1 MDFQTLNRRELQAL
15 CKLNKIPANVTNIAM
30 VDALKSL
37 ETVEGIEEFLN
48 PSRSETIG
56 SSIESPERIQA
67 TSVRVPRTTCRT
79 STRQKANNSE
89 TESLHATA
97 SRATSRGVRRQLD
110 GEVNE
115 FLKTPMVSSIRKKGT
130 TTSTHQETLKKETA
144 TTTTTTVQKAYS
156 TRRSTRLTAKKSE
169 GIEVI
174 ERERSEP
181 IKLDSFLDE
190 VKDLGNQSDE
200 NSKNEKE
207 VVHVD
212 ITTLESGEKKVDCC
226 GEVDDLKVKSD
237 EIIEQHEN
245 VDLEDLKPD
254 SEPCEDDDSEEKWV
268 IIDEKID
275 LNEALNVSVKEQDAN
290 FMVPEEHT
298 VKADDIDDNALSFNT
313 KNPSDPSIL
322 KPESIPCVVSEMK
335 NEESEYNGN
344 LIHFNSEIP
353 NEPLKLDNHIIDE
366 VMIAEGIDEN
376 ISENKVD
383 FEETQESLME
393 EIDVDEVTHESFMK
407 EDKKSSDNKENEEN
421 INEKEGDGDE
431 NVKKNLIDTSLRQ
444 LKKQLKALT
453 IKSKDAS
460 CVTTTEMEN

>member
-56 SSIESPERIQA
+56 SSNESPERIQA

-130 TTSTHQETLKKETA
+130 TTSTHQEALKKE
-144 TTTTTTVQKAYS
+144 TTTTTTTTNTTVQRAYS

-169 GIEVI
+169 GLEVI
-174 ERERSEP
+174 DRERSEP

-212 ITTLESGEKKVDCC
+212 TTTLESGEKKVDCC

-275 LNEALNVSVKEQDAN
+275 LNEAPNVSVKEQDAT
-290 FMVPEEHT
+290 FMVAEEQT

-313 KNPSDPSIL
+313 ENPSDPSIL
-322 KPESIPCVVSEMK
+322 KPESMPCVVSEMK

-344 LIHFNSEIP
+344 LNSEIP
-353 NEPLKLDNHIIDE
+353 KEPLKLDNHNVDE
-366 VMIAEGIDEN
+366 VMTAEGIDEN

-383 FEETQESLME
+383 FGETQESLME
-393 EIDVDEVTHESFMK
+393 EVDVDEVTHESFMK
-407 EDKKSSDNKENEEN
+407 EGNKSSDNKENEEN

-431 NVKKNLIDTSLRQ
+431 NVKKNLNDTSLRQ